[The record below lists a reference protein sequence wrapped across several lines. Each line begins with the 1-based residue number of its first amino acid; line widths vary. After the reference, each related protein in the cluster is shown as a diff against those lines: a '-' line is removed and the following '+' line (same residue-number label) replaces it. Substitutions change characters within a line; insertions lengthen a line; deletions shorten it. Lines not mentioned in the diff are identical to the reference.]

1 MENHLNSTQ
10 NAGFKNANWDGTNED
25 GDQVSSGV
33 YFYQITTKK
42 INKARKML
50 LIR

>member
-1 MENHLNSTQ
+1 MDEEQ

-33 YFYQITTKK
+33 YFYQIITKK
-42 INKARKML
+42 INKTRKML